1 MVAVCQMVPALKA
14 QYQGETDIPRAIE
27 IITGDK
33 VCIAILYIGSILA
46 GFGQAIIW
54 VAQGEYMSNCATE
67 TTKGFYFGYFWAW
80 YMSSQIFGNLI
91 GAYII
96 EDTSGPSFF
105 AIMSLIMFI
114 AVLGFCKLQ

>member
-1 MVAVCQMVPALKA
+1 
-14 QYQGETDIPRAIE
+14 
-27 IITGDK
+27 
-33 VCIAILYIGSILA
+33 
-46 GFGQAIIW
+46 
-54 VAQGEYMSNCATE
+54 MSKCASE

-105 AIMSLIMFI
+105 AIMSMIMFI
-114 AVLGFCKLQ
+114 AVLGFCKLKLP